1 MGDGTDRD
9 PRAAVG
15 PGGPAAAIPWDMN
28 RQPFGRAAGAA
39 SYKIITS
46 GPTDRVLAPV
56 IFLLTGGY
64 AAFAVKRA
72 ALDLPGPGPPEA
84 KEKTKS

>member
-15 PGGPAAAIPWDMN
+15 PGGPAAAIPLDMK
-28 RQPFGRAAGAA
+28 RQPFGHTAGAA

-72 ALDLPGPGPPEA
+72 ALALPGQGPPEA